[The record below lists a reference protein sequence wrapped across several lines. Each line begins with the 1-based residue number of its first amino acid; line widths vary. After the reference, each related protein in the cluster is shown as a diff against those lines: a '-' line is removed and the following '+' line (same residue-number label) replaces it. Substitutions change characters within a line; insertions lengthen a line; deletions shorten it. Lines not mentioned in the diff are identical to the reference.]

1 MLKEILTTQFVVS
14 YKDTLATITA
24 LGKGGVDVVDYVD
37 HGEGSKTPYVGFS
50 IYSVNAEKVALILA
64 SANIP
69 VAAVDGDINDEFD
82 IVERCKIEAYGEAE
96 KPNYGS
102 LYYRVDGGAQI
113 EFEPMPINDGDII
126 NSVWASVS

>member
-1 MLKEILTTQFVVS
+1 MLKEILTTQFAVS

-37 HGEGSKTPYVGFS
+37 HGEGSKIPYVGFS

-82 IVERCKIEAYGEAE
+82 IVERCKVEAYGEAE

-126 NSVWASVS
+126 YGLWTSIS

>member
-1 MLKEILTTQFVVS
+1 MLKEILTTQFAVS

-37 HGEGSKTPYVGFS
+37 HGEGSKIPYVGFS

-126 NSVWASVS
+126 YGLWTSIS

>member
-1 MLKEILTTQFVVS
+1 MLKSILTTEFAVS

-24 LGKGGVDVVDYVD
+24 LSKSGVDVVDYVD
-37 HGEGSKTPYVGFS
+37 HGEGSKIPYVGFS

-64 SANIP
+64 SAKIP
-69 VAAVDGDINDEFD
+69 VVAVDGDINSEFD
-82 IVERCKIEAYGEAE
+82 IVERAKVESYGEAE
-96 KPNYGS
+96 TPNYGS

-126 NSVWASVS
+126 AARWTSLI